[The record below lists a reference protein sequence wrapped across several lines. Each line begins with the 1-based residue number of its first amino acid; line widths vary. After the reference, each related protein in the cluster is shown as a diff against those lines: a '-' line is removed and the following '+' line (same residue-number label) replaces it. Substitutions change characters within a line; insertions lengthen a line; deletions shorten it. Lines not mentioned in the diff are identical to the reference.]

1 MSRFLLATLL
11 FLFPCRVRFGDLEIH
26 LYSETQ
32 INACFLSLFGVKNK
46 TNNFILMF
54 LGVFIF
60 FLKIKYYLLEIYRH
74 FPLVLV
80 MF

>member
-32 INACFLSLFGVKNK
+32 INACFLSLFGVKNE

-54 LGVFIF
+54 LEVFF
-60 FLKIKYYLLEIYRH
+60 FLKNQ
-74 FPLVLV
+74 VL
-80 MF
+80 FT